1 MEHQPSLIPLGSLW
15 LSALVALLP
24 LVVVFFLLGVL
35 RMKAHWAGLIGVL
48 ASLGVA
54 VFVFQMP
61 TPMALMAAL
70 EGGTFGL
77 FPITWIVLC
86 AIFLFELTVASGHH
100 DDLMKA
106 FNVISPDPRVLGVF
120 IAFGFCALLE
130 SLAGFGAPVAICG
143 VMLVAVGF
151 KPWKAA
157 LTVLVGNTF
166 AVPYGAMA
174 TPLLTGANLTNM
186 PAEQLSFIVSRQTG
200 LMAWVVPLVL
210 LVIMDGFKG
219 LKEVW
224 PLALA
229 VGLGYSAAVMGA
241 AAVFSPGLVNMVA
254 ALVSLAVGVLVVR
267 IWKPDGSS
275 AAAVRLTGKEAPH
288 EPEKVSGAKTLAALY
303 PYALIVVVFVVTQL
317 VAPIKTAL
325 ASTDIKVLWPFLW
338 QDNYRNMV
346 FNSLGRTVP
355 STVYNF
361 QWLSSPGTLLFL
373 TAIVIGLSFRMSP
386 VAIGKV
392 FATQVYKLR
401 WTFLTIAS
409 VLALA
414 YVMNLSGQTETIGNW
429 IAGAGIV
436 FPFLSPVLGWLGTAV
451 TGSGTST
458 TALFSNLQY
467 TAGSQIGVNPAL
479 MVATNTV
486 GGAVGKMISPQTLAI
501 ATGGVDMVGEESV
514 LLRKSLPWAVGLLVV
529 LCLLAGLQALPVLGW
544 MIPSLG

>member
-24 LVVVFFLLGVL
+24 LLVVFFLLGVL
-35 RMKAHWAGLIGVL
+35 RLKAHWAGLLGVV
-48 ASLGVA
+48 AALGVA
-54 VFVFQMP
+54 IFVFHMP

-70 EGGTFGL
+70 EGGTFGI

-100 DDLMKA
+100 DNLMKA
-106 FNVISPDPRVLGVF
+106 FNIISPDPRVLGIF
-120 IAFGFCALLE
+120 IAFAFCALLE

-143 VMLVAVGF
+143 VMLVALGF

-186 PAEQLSFIVSRQTG
+186 PAEHLSFIVSRQTG
-200 LMAWVVPLVL
+200 LIAWVVPVLL

-219 LKEVW
+219 VRQVW

-254 ALVSLAVGVLVVR
+254 ALVSMAVGVVVSKL
-267 IWKPDGSS
+267 WQPAGSAE
-275 AAAVRLTGKEAPH
+275 AAKRLTGKEATH
-288 EPEKVSGAKTLAALY
+288 ETEKVTVKQTLWALY
-303 PYALIVVVFVVTQL
+303 PYVLIVVVFVVTQL
-317 VAPIKTAL
+317 VAPVKAAL
-325 ASTDIKVLWPFLW
+325 ASTDVKVRWPILW
-338 QDNYRNMV
+338 QDNYRNVV
-346 FNSLGRTVP
+346 FTADGDPVA

-386 VAIGKV
+386 GRIGKV
-392 FATQVYKLR
+392 FATQLYKLR
-401 WTFLTIAS
+401 WTFVTIGS

-514 LLRKSLPWAVGLLVV
+514 LLRKALPWAIGLLVV
-529 LCLLAGLQALPVLGW
+529 LCVLAGLQALPVLSW
-544 MIPSLG
+544 MIPSI